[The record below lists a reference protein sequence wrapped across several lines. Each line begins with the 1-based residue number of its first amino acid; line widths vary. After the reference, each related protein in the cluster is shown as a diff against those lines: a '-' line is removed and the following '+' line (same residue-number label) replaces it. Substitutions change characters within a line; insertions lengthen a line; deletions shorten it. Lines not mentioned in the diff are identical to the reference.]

1 MFERTVFLRTAAGEA
16 ALAQHDH
23 RLSLALRRVLILVD
37 GRSDGAALRARA
49 PYRDLD
55 ESLERL
61 LAEGL
66 IAIAGAAP
74 AVPAPAAAPAPA
86 AVTSGAQAG
95 PAGPAGPAALRQAL
109 FDLCREVL
117 GDAQAEAAGRR
128 LLTAGD
134 TPGEIAAALAKTVSV
149 VRLTVDEAK
158 ADTLRRRGEALLR
171 G

>member
-74 AVPAPAAAPAPA
+74 AVSVPAAAPAPA
-86 AVTSGAQAG
+86 VATSGAQA
-95 PAGPAGPAALRQAL
+95 APAGPAALRQAL

-134 TPGEIAAALAKTVSV
+134 APAEIAAALAKTVSV
-149 VRLTVDEAK
+149 VRLTVDEGK
-158 ADTLRRRGEALLR
+158 AETLRRRGEALLR